1 MDELLY
7 LLLGW
12 FLGLLA
18 PRIIDAIKA
27 HYDRKKLTA
36 AIKAEAE
43 DLQYR
48 VAASCF
54 LLRQRYGEMTRDY
67 LSWLKPK
74 LAAYRG
80 NEPVDSVRQVIE
92 LMLNA
97 PDEQLAVLAE
107 RMQAQPDVGLSLK
120 TFSSGFIESN
130 LAALHSLPIPFQRC
144 IHEFRNQLIPL
155 NQEVDRAAE
164 SLRMTYDS
172 SMSDENH
179 ERLVRDLRSKYI
191 FIEGMCRR
199 VCDRLQAVIDYDPKK
214 I

>member
-12 FLGLLA
+12 LLGLLS

-27 HYDRKKLTA
+27 RYDRTA
-36 AIKAEAE
+36 LIGAIKEEAQ

-54 LLRQRYGEMTRDY
+54 LLRQRYGEITREY
-67 LSWLKPK
+67 LEWLKPK
-74 LAAYRG
+74 LLAYRG
-80 NEPVDSVRQVIE
+80 NEPVETVRQFVE
-92 LMLNA
+92 VLLNA
-97 PDEQLAVLAE
+97 PDEQLAALAE
-107 RMQAQPDVGLSLK
+107 RMQAQPGVGLSLK
-120 TFSSGFIESN
+120 TFNSGFIESN
-130 LAALHSLPIPFQRC
+130 LAALHSLPIPYQRC
-144 IHEFRNQLIPL
+144 IHEFRNQLVPL
-155 NQEVDRAAE
+155 NQEIERAAD

-172 SMSDENH
+172 SITDENH
-179 ERLVRDLRSKYI
+179 ERLVADLRSKYV

-199 VCDRLQAVIDYDPKK
+199 VCDRLQAVIDYDAKK